1 LTTFSYNMNVAAGQL
16 SSPAELLDCYNRGVE
31 CPKPP
36 PSKRPQYSAE
46 GYKAFIQAAQHAGV
60 KALPQ
65 QHREFKIDTSEDTSN
80 FNFGQ
85 TSSGGGAH
93 SNGWFSFYSA
103 AGQETTTKN
112 LQTGSAA
119 SSVNIK
125 IFYDDIKAVTI
136 APGDW

>member
-1 LTTFSYNMNVAAGQL
+1 MNVAAGQL

-93 SNGWFSFYSA
+93 SNGGSLSTPTPGKKPRLKICKPDLPLPQSTSRYF
-103 AGQETTTKN
+103 TTISK
-112 LQTGSAA
+112 QSR
-119 SSVNIK
+119 
-125 IFYDDIKAVTI
+125 
-136 APGDW
+136 